1 MKLDGRV
8 ESMANLQIKGM
19 DDFDLIIALCAMTN
33 NLTLVTNNTKHFS
46 SFLYRTKVQY
56 HSPF

>member
-1 MKLDGRV
+1 
-8 ESMANLQIKGM
+8 MANLQIKGM